1 MLEQLFRKKGL
12 TENKNT
18 QLKRCLSA
26 FDLTLL
32 GVGCIIG
39 TGIFVLTGIV
49 AATHSGPA
57 IIISFIIAGT
67 ACAFA
72 ALSYAELSSSIGGC
86 GSAYGYSYVAFGE
99 LFAWI
104 IGWILLL
111 EYGVAI
117 AAVASG
123 WSGYFNNAL
132 VAINIGL
139 PEYLINPPSA
149 GGIINLPASIIIFLI
164 MMLLIA
170 GVKESVKLNTI
181 MVFIKISA
189 ILVFIFIAL
198 FNVNPSNWTPFIPF
212 GWFDRLPD
220 GETIG
225 IFAGASIVFFAY
237 VGFDA
242 VSTAAEEAINP
253 QKDLPKGILYSLMIC
268 TVFYIIVSSLLTG
281 VIYYEELNV
290 SDPVAFALSQLGYSW
305 SSALVA
311 TGAIFGLATVMLV
324 LFYALTRV
332 IFSMS
337 RDGLLPEYLSGV
349 NKKTKTP
356 VKVILT
362 TGIIISTIAGFVSL
376 GELAEIVNIGTLSA
390 FIIVCFGVIALRSRH
405 KENTFKNRWHPLIP
419 LLGILCCGSLM
430 CFLPT
435 DTWIRFLTWL
445 IFGIIFYFCYSI
457 RHSKLNSFK

>member
-1 MLEQLFRKKGL
+1 MLKQLFRKKGI
-12 TENKNT
+12 TENTNT

-111 EYGVAI
+111 
-117 AAVASG
+117 
-123 WSGYFNNAL
+123 

-149 GGIINLPASIIIFLI
+149 GGIINLPASIIIILI

-189 ILVFIFIAL
+189 ILIFIFIAL
-198 FNVNPSNWTPFIPF
+198 FNINPNNWTPFIPF

-253 QKDLPKGILYSLMIC
+253 QKDLPKGILYSLIIC
-268 TVFYIIVSSLLTG
+268 TIFYIIVSALLTG

-337 RDGLLPEYLSGV
+337 RDGLLPEYLSSV
-349 NKKTKTP
+349 NKKTKVP

-405 KENTFKNRWHPLIP
+405 KINTFKNRWHPLIP
-419 LLGILCCGSLM
+419 ILGILCCGSLM
-430 CFLPT
+430 FFLPT
-435 DTWIRFLTWL
+435 DTWIRFLIWL
-445 IFGIIFYFCYSI
+445 FLGIIFYFCYSI
-457 RHSKLNSFK
+457 RHSKLK

>member
-1 MLEQLFRKKGL
+1 MLEQLFRKKDIVDD
-12 TENKNT
+12 KNT
-18 QLKRCLSA
+18 QLKRCLNA

-32 GVGCIIG
+32 GIGCIIG

-57 IIISFIIAGT
+57 IIISFLIAGI

-132 VAINIGL
+132 VAINLGL
-139 PEYLINPPSA
+139 PEYLINPPSS
-149 GGIINLPASIIIFLI
+149 GGIINLPASLIILSI
-164 MMLLIA
+164 MLLLIA
-170 GVKESVKLNTI
+170 GVKQSVKLNTI

-189 ILVFIFIAL
+189 ILVFIFIAI
-198 FNVNPSNWTPFIPF
+198 FNVNPNNWSPFVPF

-253 QKDLPKGILYSLMIC
+253 QRDLPKGIVYSLIFC
-268 TVFYIIVSSLLTG
+268 TIFYIIVSALLTG
-281 VIYYEELNV
+281 VVYYENLNV
-290 SDPVAFALSQLGYSW
+290 SDPVAFALSQLGYTW

-337 RDGLLPEYLSGV
+337 RDGLLPEYLNKV
-349 NKKTKTP
+349 NKKTQTP
-356 VKVILT
+356 IKVILT
-362 TGIIISTIAGFVSL
+362 TGILISSIAGFVSL

-390 FIIVCFGVIALRSRH
+390 FVIVCIGVIALRSKH
-405 KENTFKNRWHPLIP
+405 KKNTFKNKWHPLIP
-419 LLGILCCGSLM
+419 LMGIFCCGALM
-430 CFLPT
+430 FFLPS
-435 DTWIRFLTWL
+435 DTWMRFLIWL
-445 IFGIIFYFCYSI
+445 FFGLIFYFIYSKK
-457 RHSKLNSFK
+457 HSKLNQI

>member
-1 MLEQLFRKKGL
+1 MNNYLEKKNI
-12 TENKNT
+12 EDNKNN

-49 AATHSGPA
+49 AATHAGPA
-57 IIISFIIAGT
+57 IILSFLIAGI

-72 ALSYAELSSSIGGC
+72 ALSYAELSSSVGGC

-132 VAINIGL
+132 LAINLGL
-139 PEYLINPPSA
+139 PDYLINPPSS
-149 GGIINLPASIIIFLI
+149 GGIVNLPATIIILSI
-164 MMLLIA
+164 MLLLIA

-189 ILVFIFIAL
+189 ILIFIFIAI
-198 FNVNPSNWTPFIPF
+198 FNVNPNNWSPFIPF
-212 GWFDRLPD
+212 GWFDRLPN

-253 QKDLPKGILYSLMIC
+253 KRICPK
-268 TVFYIIVSSLLTG
+268 VS
-281 VIYYEELNV
+281 
-290 SDPVAFALSQLGYSW
+290 F
-305 SSALVA
+305 
-311 TGAIFGLATVMLV
+311 F
-324 LFYALTRV
+324 R
-332 IFSMS
+332 
-337 RDGLLPEYLSGV
+337 
-349 NKKTKTP
+349 
-356 VKVILT
+356 
-362 TGIIISTIAGFVSL
+362 
-376 GELAEIVNIGTLSA
+376 
-390 FIIVCFGVIALRSRH
+390 
-405 KENTFKNRWHPLIP
+405 
-419 LLGILCCGSLM
+419 
-430 CFLPT
+430 
-435 DTWIRFLTWL
+435 
-445 IFGIIFYFCYSI
+445 
-457 RHSKLNSFK
+457 